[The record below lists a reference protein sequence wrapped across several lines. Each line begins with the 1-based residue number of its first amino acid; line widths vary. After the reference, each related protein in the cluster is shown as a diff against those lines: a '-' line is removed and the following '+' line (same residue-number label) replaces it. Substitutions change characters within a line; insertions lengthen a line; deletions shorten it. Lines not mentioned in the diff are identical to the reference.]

1 MLSPPSFFAEVGRE
15 PFDLADV
22 GRESA
27 FTSSETSFVG
37 TFAELAR
44 EERAEFEFD
53 LAADAGLVA
62 SMLGDFIE
70 TWEPSG
76 VGFEGDSAGS
86 RSTVRAEAG
95 LDDFDPESGLA

>member
-1 MLSPPSFFAEVGRE
+1 MLSPPSFAAEVGRE
-15 PFDLADV
+15 LFDLADV

-70 TWEPSG
+70 TWEPSL
-76 VGFEGDSAGS
+76 VGFEGS

-95 LDDFDPESGLA
+95 LDDFDPNSGLV